1 MCDTNEIPHAYVE
14 PRTGAKK
21 VTALPVDWCL
31 DEKPKQRYILP
42 GINTRI
48 YYVIMLRNQSCILQ
62 VIWFNHCKHLRV

>member
-1 MCDTNEIPHAYVE
+1 MCDTNEIPHACVE

-21 VTALPVDWCL
+21 VTALPVDWCS

-48 YYVIMLRNQSCILQ
+48 YYVNNAKKSVLYFLHGIY
-62 VIWFNHCKHLRV
+62 